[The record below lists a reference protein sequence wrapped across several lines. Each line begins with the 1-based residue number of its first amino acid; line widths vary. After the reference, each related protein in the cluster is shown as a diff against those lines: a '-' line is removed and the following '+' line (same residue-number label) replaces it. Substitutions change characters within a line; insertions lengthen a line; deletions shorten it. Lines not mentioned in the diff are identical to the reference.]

1 MNNKVRIKKLK
12 EFDRKENQLI
22 YQKKIFK
29 LKLHLFL
36 YYQNFLMRER
46 FMRLYNIN
54 NRGELIQLPKLNFD
68 ENDVYLVDDEEK
80 NTIFIWVGLKVR
92 QETKDITAEI
102 ARGLDKHRGGSTKI
116 LIMKQKREYGSFLAM
131 MHNLEKGL
139 IPGVTIA
146 RRPEFVF
153 EVPSEKIESVGL
165 DGTPEER
172 EITAES
178 RIVEWLT
185 QIKTHR
191 ISVPKPKTEEVPKI
205 VNFVKIEKA
214 QPETKPLEEPK
225 NKEIVKK
232 EEPAEMLEEEDFQT
246 QIREAA
252 YFLSLDKYSYN
263 DLCWML
269 AEKIQK
275 MSIEMPSIEDIKR
288 KAEEV
293 FRSSC
298 SYDEL
303 CWLNA
308 EMDHLIKKSFLP
320 EKKEKSYF

>member
-1 MNNKVRIKKLK
+1 
-12 EFDRKENQLI
+12 
-22 YQKKIFK
+22 
-29 LKLHLFL
+29 
-36 YYQNFLMRER
+36 
-46 FMRLYNIN
+46 MRLYKISEM
-54 NRGELIQLPKLNFD
+54 GELIKLDRLAFN

-80 NTIFIWVGLKVR
+80 NTIYIWVGLKVH
-92 QETKDITAEI
+92 QEKKDITADT
-102 ARGLDKHRGGSTKI
+102 ARKLDKERGGSTKI
-116 LIMKQKREYGSFLAM
+116 LIMKEKREYGSFLAM

-139 IPGVTIA
+139 IPGETIE

-153 EVPSEKIESVGL
+153 DVPPESIESIKL

-172 EITAES
+172 EIKGET
-178 RIVEWLT
+178 RIVEWLR
-185 QIKTHR
+185 QIKEHR
-191 ISVPKPKTEEVPKI
+191 KSEPSPKVEETPKAVKFIRLERTPAEIKPKASIPVEKITLKEEIIEEV
-205 VNFVKIEKA
+205 
-214 QPETKPLEEPK
+214 EE
-225 NKEIVKK
+225 
-232 EEPAEMLEEEDFQT
+232 ADFKT

-252 YFLSLDKYSYN
+252 YFLSLAKYSYN

-275 MSIEMPSIEDIKR
+275 MSLEIPSIEDIKT

-308 EMDHLIKKSFLP
+308 ELDHLIKKSYLE
-320 EKKEKSYF
+320 EKKKRNYY

>member
-1 MNNKVRIKKLK
+1 
-12 EFDRKENQLI
+12 
-22 YQKKIFK
+22 
-29 LKLHLFL
+29 
-36 YYQNFLMRER
+36 
-46 FMRLYNIN
+46 MRLYKIN
-54 NRGELIQLPKLNFD
+54 NRGELVKLEKLFFD

-80 NTIFIWVGLKVR
+80 NTIYIWVGLKVR

-102 ARGLDKHRGGSTKI
+102 ARRLDKERGGSTKI
-116 LIMKQKREYGSFLAM
+116 LIMKENREFGSFLAM
-131 MHNLEKGL
+131 MHNLQKGL
-139 IPGVTIA
+139 IPGVSIE

-153 EVPSEKIESVGL
+153 EVPPEKIESIGL

-172 EITAES
+172 EITVET

-185 QIKTHR
+185 QLKEHR
-191 ISVPKPKTEEVPKI
+191 ISIPSPKVEKTPKI
-205 VNFVKIEKA
+205 VNFVKIEKP
-214 QPETKPLEEPK
+214 QVEVETFEEPK
-225 NKEIVKK
+225 IEVIAEK
-232 EEPAEMLEEEDFQT
+232 EETTEILEEEDFHT

-252 YFLSLDKYSYN
+252 YYLSLGKYSYN

-269 AEKIQK
+269 AERIQK
-275 MSIEMPSIEDIKR
+275 MSLEMPSIEDIKR

-320 EKKEKSYF
+320 ERKEKSFL

>member
-1 MNNKVRIKKLK
+1 
-12 EFDRKENQLI
+12 
-22 YQKKIFK
+22 
-29 LKLHLFL
+29 
-36 YYQNFLMRER
+36 
-46 FMRLYNIN
+46 MRLYNIGEK
-54 NRGELIQLPKLNFD
+54 GELIILDKLSFE
-68 ENDVYLVDDEEK
+68 ENNVYLVDDEEK
-80 NTIFIWVGLKVR
+80 NTIYIWVGLKVP
-92 QETKDITAEI
+92 QEKKDITADI
-102 ARGLDKHRGGSTKI
+102 ARKLDKDRGGSTKI
-116 LIMKQKREYGSFLAM
+116 LIMKEKREYGSFLAM

-139 IPGVTIA
+139 IPGETIE

-153 EVPSEKIESVGL
+153 EAPPETIKSIKL

-172 EITAES
+172 EDKAET
-178 RIVEWLT
+178 RIIKWFQ
-185 QIKTHR
+185 QIKDHR
-191 ISVPKPKTEEVPKI
+191 TSAPLPQVEKIPQAVKFVRIKKTPTEAVTEDKIPIEVVTPEEEI
-205 VNFVKIEKA
+205 IE
-214 QPETKPLEEPK
+214 EEEEP
-225 NKEIVKK
+225 
-232 EEPAEMLEEEDFQT
+232 DFKS

-252 YFLSLDKYSYN
+252 YYISLAKYSYN

-308 EMDHLIKKSFLP
+308 EMEHLIKKSYLE
-320 EKKEKSYF
+320 EKKKKSYF

>member
-1 MNNKVRIKKLK
+1 MKLYK
-12 EFDRKENQLI
+12 
-22 YQKKIFK
+22 
-29 LKLHLFL
+29 
-36 YYQNFLMRER
+36 
-46 FMRLYNIN
+46 IN
-54 NRGELIQLPKLNFD
+54 NRGELIQLDKLNFD
-68 ENDVYLVDDEEK
+68 ENDVYLVDDEQK
-80 NTIFIWVGLKVR
+80 NTIYIWVGLKVR

-102 ARGLDKHRGGSTKI
+102 ARRLDKDRGGSTKI
-116 LIMKQKREYGSFLAM
+116 LIMKEKREYGSFLAM

-139 IPGVTIA
+139 IPGVSIE

-153 EVPSEKIESVGL
+153 EVSPEKIESVKL

-172 EITAES
+172 KITVEE
-178 RIVEWLT
+178 RIVEWFK
-185 QIKTHR
+185 QIKDYR
-191 ISVPKPKTEEVPKI
+191 KEVPKEEVKPVKFI
-205 VNFVKIEKA
+205 KIEKA
-214 QPETKPLEEPK
+214 PIQQQLIVTTKAEEPK
-225 NKEIVKK
+225 PQ
-232 EEPAEMLEEEDFQT
+232 EEVVEEEVDFET

-252 YFLSLDKYSYN
+252 YFLSLNKYSYN

-275 MSIEMPSIEDIKR
+275 MSLEMPSIEDIKR

-308 EMDHLIKKSFLP
+308 ELDLLIKKSYLP

>member
-1 MNNKVRIKKLK
+1 MK
-12 EFDRKENQLI
+12 
-22 YQKKIFK
+22 
-29 LKLHLFL
+29 
-36 YYQNFLMRER
+36 
-46 FMRLYNIN
+46 LYNIN
-54 NRGELIQLPKLNFD
+54 NRGELIQLDKLNFD
-68 ENDVYLVDDEEK
+68 ENDVYLVDDEKK
-80 NTIFIWVGLKVR
+80 NTIYIWVGLKVR
-92 QETKDITAEI
+92 QETKDITAEM
-102 ARGLDKHRGGSTKI
+102 ARRLDKDRGGSTKI
-116 LIMKQKREYGSFLAM
+116 LIMKEKREYGSFLAM

-139 IPGVTIA
+139 IPGVSIE

-153 EVPSEKIESVGL
+153 EVSPEKIESVKL

-172 EITAES
+172 RITVEERIAEWFKQT
-178 RIVEWLT
+178 RD
-185 QIKTHR
+185 HR
-191 ISVPKPKTEEVPKI
+191 KDVPKSAAEEEAKPVK
-205 VNFVKIEKA
+205 FVKIERA
-214 QPETKPLEEPK
+214 TIQQQLIVPTKVEEPK
-225 NKEIVKK
+225 PQ
-232 EEPAEMLEEEDFQT
+232 EEVVEEEVDFET

-275 MSIEMPSIEDIKR
+275 MSLEMPSIEDIKR

-308 EMDHLIKKSFLP
+308 EMDLLIKKSYLL

>member
-1 MNNKVRIKKLK
+1 MK
-12 EFDRKENQLI
+12 
-22 YQKKIFK
+22 
-29 LKLHLFL
+29 
-36 YYQNFLMRER
+36 
-46 FMRLYNIN
+46 LYNIN
-54 NRGELIQLPKLNFD
+54 NRGELIQLDKLNFD
-68 ENDVYLVDDEEK
+68 ENDVYLVDDEKK
-80 NTIFIWVGLKVR
+80 NTIYIWVGLKVR
-92 QETKDITAEI
+92 QETKDITAEM
-102 ARGLDKHRGGSTKI
+102 ARRLDKDRGGSTKI
-116 LIMKQKREYGSFLAM
+116 LIMKEKREYGSFLAM

-139 IPGVTIA
+139 IPGVSIE

-153 EVPSEKIESVGL
+153 EVSPEKIESVKL

-172 EITAES
+172 RITVEERIAEWFKQT
-178 RIVEWLT
+178 RDYR
-185 QIKTHR
+185 KD
-191 ISVPKPKTEEVPKI
+191 VPKSAAEEEAKPVK
-205 VNFVKIEKA
+205 FVKIERA
-214 QPETKPLEEPK
+214 TIQQQLIVPTKVEEPK
-225 NKEIVKK
+225 PQ
-232 EEPAEMLEEEDFQT
+232 EEVVEEEVDFET

-275 MSIEMPSIEDIKR
+275 MSLEMPSIEDIKR

-308 EMDHLIKKSFLP
+308 EMDLLIKKSYLL